1 MRGTSRTAHIN
12 VRMTDGERVAIVAR
26 SSSFGM
32 PPSTFMREAALNLRE
47 KPVKI
52 ADEST
57 LRQMLTE
64 MKRQGN
70 NLNQAQ
76 RAINKYGV
84 DGQTAHRLSEALNLI
99 ARTTSQL
106 SDLLSKTKEQP

>member
-1 MRGTSRTAHIN
+1 MRGSNSTAHII
-12 VRMTDGERVAIVAR
+12 VLMTDGERAAIVDR

-32 PPSTFMREAALNLRE
+32 PPSTFMRETALRVNE

-57 LRQMLTE
+57 LRQMLVE

-84 DGQTAHRLSEALNLI
+84 DGQTAHQLSEAISLI
-99 ARTTSQL
+99 ARTASQL
-106 SDLLSKTKEQP
+106 SDLLSKAKEQP